1 VSAATAVTGQF
12 RNGMPGFRPYT
23 YRGTGADTL
32 TPPELQALLDLEPDL
47 PVEPD
52 LPEAPVWP
60 HGTYTG
66 FGRHR
71 TANEPPCGPCR
82 EAGNEYKRSHRKAAA

>member
-1 VSAATAVTGQF
+1 M
-12 RNGMPGFRPYT
+12 MPGFRPYA
-23 YRGTGADTL
+23 YRGTGADIL

-47 PVEPD
+47 PEA
-52 LPEAPVWP
+52 PEPVWP

-71 TANEPPCGPCR
+71 DAGEPQCGPCR